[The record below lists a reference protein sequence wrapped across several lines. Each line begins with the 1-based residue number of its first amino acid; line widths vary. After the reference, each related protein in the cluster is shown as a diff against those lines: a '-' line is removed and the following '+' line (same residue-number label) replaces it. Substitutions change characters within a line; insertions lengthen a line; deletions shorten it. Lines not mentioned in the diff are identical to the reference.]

1 MDWSKQIGRFI
12 VVILLQVLLFNRL
25 QIGGVCHPYVYIL
38 CLLMMPATLPHSVD
52 MLIGAL
58 VGLTMDV
65 FCNSMGIHMAACVL
79 VMLLRPYML
88 GQMVND
94 KDRLNEEIS
103 MHSLGIETMIQYTV
117 LLVLIHH
124 LTVFLIASWSWS
136 HIGFAL
142 LETTVSSLISIV
154 LILSYNFV
162 KYR

>member
-1 MDWSKQIGRFI
+1 
-12 VVILLQVLLFNRL
+12 
-25 QIGGVCHPYVYIL
+25 
-38 CLLMMPATLPHSVD
+38 MMPATLPHSVD

-88 GQMVND
+88 GQLVND

-142 LETTVSSLISIV
+142 LETTVSSMISIV

>member
-1 MDWSKQIGRFI
+1 
-12 VVILLQVLLFNRL
+12 
-25 QIGGVCHPYVYIL
+25 
-38 CLLMMPATLPHSVD
+38 
-52 MLIGAL
+52 
-58 VGLTMDV
+58 
-65 FCNSMGIHMAACVL
+65 
-79 VMLLRPYML
+79 
-88 GQMVND
+88 
-94 KDRLNEEIS
+94 

-117 LLVLIHH
+117 FLVLIHH